1 MPCHALPCPALA
13 PPPPP
18 PGHIPHPTNTRPV
31 IFASLGT
38 CTRCSHISHPP
49 EQIPTATAPA
59 GQSEAFPSRQRAPGI
74 NPNRRGPPRSRWL
87 LPRAGG
93 SAGRRPSNTEAGIL
107 AVVVPIVML
116 SRLPSSGVSRPCS
129 TNRVNM
135 SYPSGSRDSG
145 SFWLTGGCRRK
156 GIKRPFLFD
165 EELDLLLLFSSSFS
179 LLKHHRQTIQQNKS
193 CPPSKPKN
201 LLNILHQHQVPPS
214 PHTSTFPEAHLL
226 PQASSS
232 FALKRESPLP
242 VILLFDCPTT
252 RPSHLPA

>member
-1 MPCHALPCPALA
+1 MPCPCPALS

-38 CTRCSHISHPP
+38 CTRCFHISHPP
-49 EQIPTATAPA
+49 STSKGHRPA
-59 GQSEAFPSRQRAPGI
+59 GQSEAFPSRQHAPGI
-74 NPNRRGPPRSRWL
+74 TPNGPGPPRSRWL
-87 LPRAGG
+87 LPYAGG

-107 AVVVPIVML
+107 AVVVSIVML

-135 SYPSGSRDSG
+135 SYPSRSRDSG
-145 SFWLTGGCRRK
+145 AFWLTGGCRRK

-179 LLKHHRQTIQQNKS
+179 LLKHHRQRTQQNKS
-193 CPPSKPKN
+193 CPPSKPKQAQAP
-201 LLNILHQHQVPPS
+201 LQHLTPTPS
-214 PHTSTFPEAHLL
+214 PSI
-226 PQASSS
+226 
-232 FALKRESPLP
+232 R
-242 VILLFDCPTT
+242 
-252 RPSHLPA
+252 HLPRGPPPPTSIIILCSQERISSAARLTI